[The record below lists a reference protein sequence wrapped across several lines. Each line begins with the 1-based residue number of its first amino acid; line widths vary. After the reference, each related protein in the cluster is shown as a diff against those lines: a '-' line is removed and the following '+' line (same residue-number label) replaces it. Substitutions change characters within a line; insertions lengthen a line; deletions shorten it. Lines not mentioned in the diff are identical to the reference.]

1 MTTNNARDMRLMT
14 GLADMMPAL
23 RTFALTVDA
32 LAIDDAGQ
40 DALYTAVT
48 QLYRAGYDAGRR
60 AQAPSRHAIE
70 EQR

>member
-1 MTTNNARDMRLMT
+1 MDTNERDLRLMT
-14 GLADMMPAL
+14 GLADIMPAL

-48 QLYRAGYDAGRR
+48 QLL
-60 AQAPSRHAIE
+60 SLIHI
-70 EQR
+70 